1 MTLKKI
7 FPATRAPQIRHYLI
21 LGTAFGLVVT
31 GFTMG
36 LSPTTGQVQ
45 AQEIRVPT
53 PAADGAQPRP
63 LEPQALPAPQ
73 GSGPRD
79 LAPRDLS
86 PQSLAPRTLS
96 PTAITAPTGRP
107 SVAPT
112 DPPETRQTNPVQ
124 STSIQNATTPRLQP
138 PLKFEVNNLG
148 DIDPD
153 AVGALT
159 EENGGFATSMWQ
171 GTRRELVEGLLP
183 KLPVSTSSRAMRQ
196 LMRRLMLSAAT
207 VPQGN
212 KKQSLVS
219 LRIDRLAAMGDVAG
233 VNALL
238 RASPSRSVDPVLLR
252 SETEMLFLANDNGR
266 ACPLVASRIRDKTT
280 TFWQK
285 AFVFCQALAGQ
296 HEKAALG
303 ASLLEERDTNDP
315 VFFGLIDKL
324 SNGGSFRIETLKD
337 PSPLHFAMVRAA
349 KAQLPADIIAS
360 DNPNALRT
368 IATSPNALPDLRLD
382 AAERAEAMGALSTD
396 VVRQLYGGITLT
408 DNDGV
413 GSTAGSASGERAL
426 ARALLYRKALVETV
440 PAAVAEILDQ
450 VLKSA
455 RRDGRYGLA
464 ARIYE
469 KMLVELQPS
478 QDLVWFAPEAVRAL
492 LAGGSPD
499 AATNWF
505 AILRASAGFNEESA
519 EILDG
524 ILPLARL
531 TGAEEAADWS
541 PEEIGKWFDVQ
552 LKSKEGES
560 ADRDGAFTRA
570 ALLYNL
576 LEALGDVVPD
586 RHWAPLL
593 EGPPQVAAVIP
604 RPALWRGL
612 GIAANNGRVG
622 ETVLLSLLTLGQAG
636 PNQANPTVIR
646 RVITALRA
654 VGLEADARALAVE
667 AAIAAGI

>member
-1 MTLKKI
+1 M
-7 FPATRAPQIRHYLI
+7 
-21 LGTAFGLVVT
+21 
-31 GFTMG
+31 
-36 LSPTTGQVQ
+36 S
-45 AQEIRVPT
+45 
-53 PAADGAQPRP
+53 
-63 LEPQALPAPQ
+63 
-73 GSGPRD
+73 
-79 LAPRDLS
+79 
-86 PQSLAPRTLS
+86 
-96 PTAITAPTGRP
+96 
-107 SVAPT
+107 
-112 DPPETRQTNPVQ
+112 
-124 STSIQNATTPRLQP
+124 
-138 PLKFEVNNLG
+138 FEVDTLG
-148 DIDPD
+148 SINPD
-153 AVGALT
+153 SVGALS
-159 EENGGFATSMWQ
+159 EENGGFAASMWQ

-183 KLPVSTSSRAMRQ
+183 RLPVSTSSRAMRQ
-196 LMRRLMLSAAT
+196 LMRRLLLSTAAA
-207 VPQGN
+207 PLGE
-212 KKQSLVS
+212 KKQSLIS

-285 AFVFCQALAGQ
+285 AFVFCQALAGE

-303 ASLLEERDTNDP
+303 ASLLEERDANDP

-324 SNGGSFRIETLKD
+324 SNGGSFRIETLKN

-349 KAQLPADIIAS
+349 KAQLPGDIIAS
-360 DNPNALRT
+360 DNPTALRT

-408 DNDGV
+408 DSNGV
-413 GSTAGSASGERAL
+413 GSTAGSASGERSL

-440 PAAVAEILDQ
+440 PAAIAEILDQ

-455 RRDGRYGLA
+455 RQDGRYGLA

-469 KMLVELQPS
+469 KMLVGLQPS

-492 LAGGSPD
+492 LAGGTPD

-505 AILRASAGFNEESA
+505 AILRASAGFNKESA

-531 TGAEEAADWS
+531 TGAEEAADWT
-541 PEEIGKWFDVQ
+541 PEEIDKWFAVQ
-552 LKSKEGES
+552 LKSKEGAP
-560 ADRDGAFTRA
+560 ADRDGAFARA

-576 LEALGDVVPD
+576 LEALGDAVPD

-612 GIAANNGRVG
+612 GVAANNGRVG
-622 ETVLLSLLTLGQAG
+622 ETVLLSLLNLGQAG

-654 VGLEADARALAVE
+654 IGLEADARALAVE